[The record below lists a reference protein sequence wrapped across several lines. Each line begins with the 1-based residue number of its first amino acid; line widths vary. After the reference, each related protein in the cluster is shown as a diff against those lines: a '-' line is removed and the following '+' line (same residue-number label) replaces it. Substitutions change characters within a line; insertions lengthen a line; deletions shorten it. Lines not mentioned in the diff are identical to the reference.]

1 MAVFVYMHNTPDSI
15 RRMFSQSV
23 TAKVIVIGI
32 LLVIFIVPSLMMSEL
47 VQERATRQ
55 QDTMREVGG
64 TWGRAQ
70 AVVGPILMIPY
81 RTSLKGGSIEQAYF
95 LPENISVKSIITV
108 EKRSRG
114 IYEVPVYEQRVE
126 MTGFFAKPNTA
137 ALNISPAQLLP
148 NQATAII
155 GIPDLRGITREVVMQ
170 WAGREYR
177 FMPGVP
183 TSIVSNGVSTGVA
196 LPLGATR
203 IPFSVTIDVR
213 GSEAFAFSPL
223 GKKTSVAIESN
234 WPSPSFQGSFL
245 PATHTITDTGFTAEW
260 ELLDLNRS
268 FPQQWS
274 GEDRYGFEFDDYD
287 VLSSGRKGDLFGV
300 KFLLPV
306 DVYDKTGR
314 SVRYALAVIAL
325 VFASVFF
332 TEATSRRRV
341 HPVQYL
347 LIGLALII
355 FYTLLLSLS
364 EYLPFGYAYLIAA
377 AAIIGMV
384 TLFTRSVTESTRL
397 GILNGGILMALYG
410 FVYVLLQM
418 EDFTLLIGSIGL
430 FVMLAVMMFV
440 SRKINWYGTEDIPE

>member
-1 MAVFVYMHNTPDSI
+1 MAVLWYMHNADSI
-15 RRMFSQSV
+15 RQMFSKSI
-23 TAKVIVIGI
+23 TAKVIVIAV
-32 LLVIFIVPSLMMSEL
+32 LLVLFLVPSFMVSGL
-47 VQERATRQ
+47 VQERSFRQ
-55 QDTMREVGG
+55 QETMREVGG

-81 RTSLKGGSIEQAYF
+81 RTTLKGGAVEQAYF
-95 LPENISVKSIITV
+95 LPENVAIKSTVTV

-114 IYEVPVYEQRVE
+114 IYEVPVYEQHVE
-126 MTGFFAKPNTA
+126 MTGFFTQPNIA
-137 ALNISPAQLLP
+137 ALNISPVQLLP
-148 NQATAII
+148 QQATAII
-155 GIPDLRGITREVVMQ
+155 GIPDLRGITREIVMQ

-183 TSIVSNGVSTGVA
+183 TSIVSNGVSANVD
-196 LPLGATR
+196 LPRVTR

-213 GSEAFAFSPL
+213 GSEALAFSPI
-223 GKKTSVAIESN
+223 GKKTSISMESN
-234 WPSPSFQGSFL
+234 WPSPSFKGLFL
-245 PATHTITDTGFTAEW
+245 PTKHTITDTGFTAEW

-274 GEDRYGFEFDDYD
+274 GEDRYVFQFDDYD
-287 VLSSGRKGDLFGV
+287 LLASGRGGDLFGM

-314 SVRYALAVIAL
+314 SVRYAIAVIAL

-347 LIGLALII
+347 LIGFALII
-355 FYTLLLSLS
+355 FYTLLLSLA
-364 EYLPFGYAYLIAA
+364 EYIPFGYAYLIAG

-384 TLFTRSVTESTRL
+384 TLFTRSVTQSARL
-397 GILNGGILMALYG
+397 GLINGGILTALYG

-430 FVMLAVMMFV
+430 FVILAVMMFV
-440 SRKINWYGTEDIPE
+440 SRKINWYGTENTPE